1 MQLQTGFTFM
11 GWGEVRGRPNSVEWM
26 LLSLYI
32 G

>member
-1 MQLQTGFTFM
+1 MQLQMGFTFM
-11 GWGEVRGRPNSVEWM
+11 GVGQGEGLTVEWM